1 MTFLYTVESLDK
13 NKHDLKAFDCGKPD
27 MDTFLSRFAFKHSK
41 LGLSS
46 TWVLTKEPNDS
57 NNKNDTK
64 QEKQRVKSEVVAY
77 YTLASS
83 TVIKSGI
90 PTDKSLP
97 HYPIPVVLLARL
109 AVGQK
114 YQGKGLGAK
123 ILVTA
128 IRHAVELTDRGLP
141 AYGLVLD
148 VLDDDALKFYQCFDF
163 FESFT
168 NNPMRLF
175 IGINSVRQL

>member
-1 MTFLYTVESLDK
+1 MQFSPAPEILDK
-13 NKHDLKAFDCGKPD
+13 KTQDLKTFDCGKPD
-27 MDTFLSRFAFKHSK
+27 MNTFLSRFAFKHSK

-46 TWVLTKEPNDS
+46 TWVLSEQLDS
-57 NNKNDTK
+57 
-64 QEKQRVKSEVVAY
+64 EKKHEKRKVAAY

-90 PTDKSLP
+90 PTNKSLP

-109 AVGQK
+109 AVDKK

-128 IRHAVELTDRGLP
+128 LRHAAELTNQGLP

-148 VLDDDALKFYQCFDF
+148 VLDDEALSFYQCFDF
-163 FESFT
+163 FEPFT
-168 NNPMRLF
+168 NDPMRLF
-175 IGINSVRQL
+175 VGMDSVRQL

>member
-1 MTFLYTVESLDK
+1 VTFLYTVELLDK
-13 NKHDLKAFDCGKPD
+13 NKHDLKTFDCGKPD

-46 TWVLTKEPNDS
+46 TWVLVKEPNT
-57 NNKNDTK
+57 KNDA
-64 QEKQRVKSEVVAY
+64 KQRAKSEVIAY
-77 YTLASS
+77 YTLAAS

-90 PTDKSLP
+90 PIDKSLP

-109 AVGQK
+109 AVDQK
-114 YQGKGLGAK
+114 YQGKGLGSK

-163 FESFT
+163 FEPFT

-175 IGINSVRQL
+175 VGMNSVRQL

>member
-1 MTFLYTVESLDK
+1 VTFLYTVELLDK
-13 NKHDLKAFDCGKPD
+13 NKHDLKTFDCGKPD

-46 TWVLTKEPNDS
+46 TWVLVKEQNS
-57 NNKNDTK
+57 KNNVK
-64 QEKQRVKSEVVAY
+64 QEKQRAKSEVIAY
-77 YTLASS
+77 YTLAAS

-109 AVGQK
+109 AVDQK
-114 YQGKGLGAK
+114 YQGKGLGSK

-163 FESFT
+163 FEPFT

-175 IGINSVRQL
+175 IGMNSVRQL

>member
-1 MTFLYTVESLDK
+1 MSFLYTVEPLDK
-13 NKHDLKAFDCGKPD
+13 NKHDLKTFDCGKPD

-46 TWVLTKEPNDS
+46 TWVLTKEPN
-57 NNKNDTK
+57 NKNDVK
-64 QEKQRVKSEVVAY
+64 QEKQRAKSEVIAY
-77 YTLASS
+77 YTLAAS
-83 TVIKSGI
+83 TVVKSGI

-97 HYPIPVVLLARL
+97 NYPIPVVLLARL
-109 AVGQK
+109 AVDQK

-128 IRHAVELTDRGLP
+128 IRHAVELTDQGLP

-163 FESFT
+163 FEPFT

-175 IGINSVRQL
+175 VGMNSVRQL

>member
-1 MTFLYTVESLDK
+1 MTFLYTVELLDK
-13 NKHDLKAFDCGKPD
+13 NKHDLKTFDCGKPD

-46 TWVLTKEPNDS
+46 TWVLVKEQNS
-57 NNKNDTK
+57 KNNVK
-64 QEKQRVKSEVVAY
+64 QEKQRAKSEVIAY
-77 YTLASS
+77 YTLAAS

-109 AVGQK
+109 AVDQK

-163 FESFT
+163 FEPFT

-175 IGINSVRQL
+175 IGMNSVRKL

>member
-1 MTFLYTVESLDK
+1 MTLLYTVESLDK
-13 NKHDLKAFDCGKPD
+13 NKHELKAFDCGKSD
-27 MDTFLSRFAFKHSK
+27 MDVFLSRFAFKHSK

-46 TWVLTKEPNDS
+46 TWVLAKELNS
-57 NNKNDTK
+57 KAN
-64 QEKQRVKSEVVAY
+64 EKQRVKREVIAY

-90 PTDKSLP
+90 PTNQSLP

-109 AVGQK
+109 AVDK
-114 YQGKGLGAK
+114 HYQGKGLGAK

-128 IRHAVELTDRGLP
+128 LRHAVELSNQGLP

-148 VLDDDALKFYQCFDF
+148 VLDDNALTFYQCFDF
-163 FESFT
+163 FEPFT
-168 NNPMRLF
+168 DNPMRLF
-175 IGINSVRQL
+175 VGMNSIRQL

>member
-1 MTFLYTVESLDK
+1 MTFLYTVELLDK
-13 NKHDLKAFDCGKPD
+13 NKHDLKSFNCGKPD
-27 MDTFLSRFAFKHSK
+27 MDAFLSRFAFKHSK

-46 TWVLTKEPNDS
+46 TWVLVKEP
-57 NNKNDTK
+57 NNKNDL
-64 QEKQRVKSEVVAY
+64 KQRAKSEVIAY
-77 YTLASS
+77 YTLAASS
-83 TVIKSGI
+83 VVKSGI
-90 PTDKSLP
+90 PTDNSLP

-109 AVGQK
+109 AVDQK

-128 IRHAVELTDRGLP
+128 IRHAVELTDGGLP

-163 FESFT
+163 FEPFT

-175 IGINSVRQL
+175 VGMNSVRQL

>member
-1 MTFLYTVESLDK
+1 MTLLYTVESLDK
-13 NKHDLKAFDCGKPD
+13 NKHDLKAFDSGKPD
-27 MDTFLSRFAFKHSK
+27 MDAFLSRFAFKHSK

-46 TWVLTKEPNDS
+46 TWVLAKEPNS
-57 NNKNDTK
+57 KTNEKNRT
-64 QEKQRVKSEVVAY
+64 KSEVIAY
-77 YTLASS
+77 YTLAAS
-83 TVIKSGI
+83 TVLKSGI

-109 AVGQK
+109 AVDQK

-163 FESFT
+163 FEPFT
-168 NNPMRLF
+168 DNPMRLF
-175 IGINSVRQL
+175 VGMNSIRQL

>member
-1 MTFLYTVESLDK
+1 VTFLYTVELLDK
-13 NKHDLKAFDCGKPD
+13 NKHDLKTFDCGKPD

-46 TWVLTKEPNDS
+46 TWVLVKEQNS
-57 NNKNDTK
+57 KNNVK
-64 QEKQRVKSEVVAY
+64 QEKQRAKSEVIAY
-77 YTLASS
+77 YTLAAS

-109 AVGQK
+109 AVDQK

-128 IRHAVELTDRGLP
+128 IRHAVKLTDRGLP

-148 VLDDDALKFYQCFDF
+148 VLDDNALKFYQCFDF
-163 FESFT
+163 FEPFT
-168 NNPMRLF
+168 NDPMRLF
-175 IGINSVRQL
+175 IGMNSVRQL

>member
-1 MTFLYTVESLDK
+1 MTFLYTVETLDK
-13 NKHDLKAFDCGKPD
+13 NKHDLRAFDCGKPD

-46 TWVLTKEPNDS
+46 TWVLIRKPSSKSDVKEDKA
-57 NNKNDTK
+57 KN
-64 QEKQRVKSEVVAY
+64 EIIAY

-83 TVIKSGI
+83 TVVKSGI

-109 AVGQK
+109 AVDQK

-128 IRHAVELTDRGLP
+128 IRHAVELTDHGLP

-148 VLDDDALKFYQCFDF
+148 VLDDDALKFYQGFDF
-163 FESFT
+163 FEPFT

-175 IGINSVRQL
+175 VGMNSVRQL

>member
-1 MTFLYTVESLDK
+1 VTFLYTVESLDK
-13 NKHDLKAFDCGKPD
+13 NKHDLKAFDCGKSD
-27 MDTFLSRFAFKHSK
+27 MDAFLSRFAFKHLK

-46 TWVLTKEPNDS
+46 TWVLVKELNSKSDVE
-57 NNKNDTK
+57 
-64 QEKQRVKSEVVAY
+64 QEKGMTKSEVIAY
-77 YTLASS
+77 YTLAAS
-83 TVIKSGI
+83 TVVKSGI

-109 AVGQK
+109 AVDQK
-114 YQGKGLGAK
+114 YQSKGLGAK

-128 IRHAVELTDRGLP
+128 IRHAVELTDHGLP

-163 FESFT
+163 FEPFT

-175 IGINSVRQL
+175 VGMDSIRQL